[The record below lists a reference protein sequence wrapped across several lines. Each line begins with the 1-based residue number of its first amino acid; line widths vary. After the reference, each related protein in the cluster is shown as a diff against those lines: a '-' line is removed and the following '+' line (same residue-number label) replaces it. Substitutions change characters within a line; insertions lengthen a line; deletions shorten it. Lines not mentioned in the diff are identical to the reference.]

1 MNNKDIFFN
10 FLGKKIDIVSS
21 VDHPYTSPP
30 IHLFDA
36 HLNLLQKYGD
46 SVLILNWD
54 VSLPG
59 DRTYRYDLITD
70 TGLIAKTPDLYHYKL
85 EIPYC
90 IQSFDKKP
98 WELLPS
104 CIEIAS
110 DAIGK
115 KHHLPKNTLRQI
127 RERASTVLDLTQKSY
142 NAKPWLFTR
151 KLLINLYSLLNKPE
165 LSIFIEKQYANY
177 WLSPIMIKW
186 IPWCILNIDGPLSFS
201 SLLQNGTFLRN
212 PLRTI
217 DPSLSN
223 IEKQSSF
230 TIAEKISSG
239 SVIPSF
245 DIFLW
250 SLAVAEIRHYGN
262 DFGFFQKLSEITG
275 IKTIADL
282 QLTKSGEDA
291 SRFLKLSTDYATLLS
306 LDQNERATIS
316 SSAYHS
322 SKATRIN
329 SFCSLYVIGG
339 SETID
344 YLKNYSRSS
353 LLSEKIISLS

>member
-1 MNNKDIFFN
+1 MNNKDLFFN
-10 FLGKKIDIVSS
+10 FLGKKIDVISS

-36 HLNLLQKYGD
+36 HLNLFQKYGD
-46 SVLILNWD
+46 NVLILNWD

-70 TGLIAKTPDLYHYKL
+70 TGLIAKTPILYHYKL
-85 EIPYC
+85 GIPYC

-110 DAIGK
+110 DTIGR
-115 KHHLPKNTLRQI
+115 KHHLPKNALQQI
-127 RERASTVLDLTQKSY
+127 QERANTILGLAQKSY
-142 NAKPWLFTR
+142 DAEPWLFTR

-177 WLSPIMIKW
+177 WLSPIMLKW

-201 SLLQNGTFLRN
+201 SLLQNGAFLRS
-212 PLRTI
+212 PLRII

-223 IEKQSSF
+223 IEKQSPF
-230 TIAEKISSG
+230 TMAEKISSG

-245 DIFLW
+245 DVFLW
-250 SLAVAEIRHYGN
+250 SLAVAEIKHYGN
-262 DFGFFQKLSEITG
+262 DFGFFRKLSEITG

-291 SRFLKLSTDYATLLS
+291 ARFLKLFTDYAVLLS
-306 LDQNERATIS
+306 LNQKGEAGTS
-316 SSAYHS
+316 SGIYNS

-339 SETID
+339 NKTID
-344 YLKNYSRSS
+344 YLKNYSSSS
-353 LLSEKIISLS
+353 LSGGKIINLS